1 MESYNKKC
9 GKVENYQ
16 NNFTLD
22 FVKTTCIVTD
32 INKFYS
38 AAYLLNITALYKL
51 CHY

>member
-22 FVKTTCIVTD
+22 FRKTTCIVTGL
-32 INKFYS
+32 NQFYL
-38 AAYLLNITALYKL
+38 AT
-51 CHY
+51 